1 MWRKVLAVM
10 ALIGSEV
17 PHDATFGDWP
27 GFVFDTET
35 TGVDVNSDRVVELGA
50 VCIEG
55 GAHTDRRKMRIDP
68 QIAIPAG
75 ASAIHGIRD
84 EHVRG
89 KPTFA
94 QVAPRFLEY
103 FAGRPDGG
111 RAPWLCGYNAT
122 GFDVPLLNAEL
133 TRAGI
138 TASIDVQQVV
148 DPMVFVRWHLRH
160 LRSRS
165 LESACQ
171 HFRIELLHAHSALD
185 DAAATASLL
194 LDMVARG
201 LIPATIRTAL
211 NEQRRFAKIM
221 QEEWDQWSYWL
232 YRDRASGEL
241 RLGAGSHCGR
251 PLGEV
256 SVDYLHSLVAKVAD
270 LPAEVRATFLAR
282 AA

>member
-1 MWRKVLAVM
+1 MVLF
-10 ALIGSEV
+10 GSEV
-17 PHDATFGDWP
+17 PKDATFADWP

-35 TGVDVNSDRVVELGA
+35 TGVDVLNDRVVELGA
-50 VCIEG
+50 VCIEAG
-55 GAHTDRRKMRIDP
+55 VQSDKRKMRLDP
-68 QIAIPAG
+68 QVAIPKG
-75 ASAIHGIRD
+75 ASDIHGIKD

-89 KPTFA
+89 KPTFSE
-94 QVAPRFLEY
+94 VASRFLEY
-103 FAGRPDGG
+103 FGERPPSS

-133 TRAGI
+133 LRIGMN
-138 TASIDVQQVV
+138 ASIDVQRVV

-171 HFRIELLHAHSALD
+171 HFRIELLRAHSALD
-185 DAAATASLL
+185 DAAATAALL
-194 LDMVARG
+194 LQMVECG
-201 LIPATIRTAL
+201 LIPATIHGAL
-211 NEQRRFAKIM
+211 LEQRRFAKIM

-232 YRDRASGEL
+232 YRDRQSGEL
-241 RLGAGSHCGR
+241 RLGAGSHCGS

-256 SVDYLHSLVAKVAD
+256 SADYLHSLVTKVAD
-270 LPAEVRATFLAR
+270 LPAQVRATFLSR

>member
-1 MWRKVLAVM
+1 M

-17 PHDATFGDWP
+17 PEHATFGDWP

-50 VCIEG
+50 VCIAG
-55 GAHTDRRKMRIDP
+55 GAQAAKRKMRIDP
-68 QIAIPAG
+68 QMAIPKG
-75 ASAIHGIRD
+75 ASDIHGIRD

-94 QVAPRFLEY
+94 AVAPRFLEY
-103 FAGRPDGG
+103 LDGRVPGPK
-111 RAPWLCGYNAT
+111 APWLCGYNAT

-133 TRAGI
+133 ARAGI
-138 TASIDVQQVV
+138 DVAIDVQRIV

-171 HFRIELLHAHSALD
+171 HFRVELLKAHSALD
-185 DAAATASLL
+185 DAAATAALL
-194 LDMVARG
+194 LQMVERG
-201 LIPATIRTAL
+201 LIPENISAAL
-211 NEQRRFAKIM
+211 TEQRRFAKIM

-232 YRDRASGEL
+232 YRDRQSGEL

-251 PLGEV
+251 YLGEV
-256 SVDYLHSLVAKVAD
+256 SADYLHSVIVKVAD
-270 LPAEVRATFLAR
+270 LPPEVRVTFLSR
-282 AA
+282 VAA